1 MTRVSTAN
9 SYSAVLA
16 NLMRAQQSQ
25 FDAQNQV
32 TSEKKATDLRG
43 FSQDAEALVAART
56 VSVRSDSFIKLSEAL
71 KGKLDSQDLSLNRAA
86 DATLEAKSAIGN
98 AIASGNGTTLMQS
111 LQIQFG
117 AVLEGLNGQHEGEYL
132 FSGSQTSTKPVQ
144 VADLAALGAVTV
156 ASVFQN
162 DSIVPVSR
170 LDETTVVTTGFVADA
185 IGTPALAAFKAI
197 QDYVNANGTF
207 GSTLTTAQSDFL
219 TSQLTV
225 FEAANRGLV
234 DKAALNGSIHAN
246 VDNSIADQ
254 TSRKSAI
261 DNAIVDISGVNMA
274 DAVTRLQR
282 SQQAVQAAAQVFN
295 TLRASSLLNY
305 LN

>member
-1 MTRVSTAN
+1 MTRVSTTN

-16 NLMRAQQSQ
+16 NLMKAQQSQ
-25 FDAQNQV
+25 FEAQNQV

-56 VSVRSDSFIKLSEAL
+56 VSVRAESYIKLSETL
-71 KGKLDSQDLSLNRAA
+71 KRKLDSQDLSLNRVA

-117 AVLEGLNGQHEGEYL
+117 SVLEGLNGQHEGEYL

-144 VADLAALGAVTV
+144 VADMAALGATTV
-156 ASVFQN
+156 AAVCHN

-170 LDETTVVTTGFVADA
+170 LDESTTVTTGFLADTV
-185 IGTPALAAFKAI
+185 GTPVMAAFKAI
-197 QDYVNANGTF
+197 QDYVNINGTF
-207 GSTLTTAQSDFL
+207 GTTLTTAQSDFL
-219 TSQLTV
+219 TSQLAV
-225 FEAANRGLV
+225 FGDANRGLV
-234 DKAALNGSIHAN
+234 DQAALNGSIHAN

-254 TSRKSAI
+254 TSRKTAI

-282 SQQAVQAAAQVFN
+282 SQQAVQAAAQVFV
-295 TLRASSLLNY
+295 TLKNSSLLNY